1 MNRAPA
7 NSGPSDNGN
16 SAATRSQGTS
26 NGQTFN
32 RQQGSSNT
40 RSLNTGNMDR
50 RNVDRGNA
58 NAGGQSRTS
67 YYRGGGNINRSNSA
81 FFGNTGGFNNAYVGR
96 NGFNNY
102 GGYGLGYGYG
112 GYNGYG
118 GLGLGYGYGGLG
130 YGFLPF
136 LGGLGLGYGLG
147 GLGYSGYGGAADGAS
162 GGTTAI
168 VDDSQPVRTD
178 ADQAA
183 AQVPTNPPTSLG
195 TDYVMLGENDFRAG
209 QYPEAIGAFRHA
221 MVDEPNNAG
230 LMLMIS
236 QALFQTGQ
244 WTQAAAATELAMGA
258 LPEDNWGTVAQHYTQ
273 LYGNIKDYTSQL
285 KNLEN
290 AVKEKPNDPA
300 LRFLLGFHY
309 GYLNYPQQA
318 VRELGK
324 AVELEGRDPAAR
336 RLHDLFA
343 AKTGAQQ
350 VGAVPKGLRES
361 NSNTNTP
368 DANAPHTNLPARPAD
383 VGAVT
388 PTSPPTTSPPPQE

>member
-1 MNRAPA
+1 MKLFNCSLMLGLLLAA
-7 NSGPSDNGN
+7 LPSDIA
-16 SAATRSQGTS
+16 SAQRGRGGGGGGGSRNIGGGGGSQGPS

-32 RQQGSSNT
+32 QQGSSNT
-40 RSLNTGNMDR
+40 RSPNTEIDR
-50 RNVDRGNA
+50 SNVNRGNT

-67 YYRGGGNINRSNSA
+67 YYRGGSNLNRSNSA
-81 FFGNTGGFNNAYVGR
+81 FFGNTGGFNNAYLGR
-96 NGFNNY
+96 NAFNNF

-147 GLGYSGYGGAADGAS
+147 GLGNSGYGGAGYGAYP
-162 GGTTAI
+162 GGTTAN
-168 VDDSQPVRTD
+168 VDNSQRVQAD
-178 ADQAA
+178 ADQVA
-183 AQVPTNPPTSLG
+183 AQVPANPPTSLG

-209 QYPEAIGAFRHA
+209 KYQEAIGAFRHA
-221 MVDEPNNAG
+221 IVDEPNNAG

-258 LPEDNWGTVAQHYTQ
+258 LPEDKWGTVVQHYTQ
-273 LYGNIKDYTSQL
+273 LYGNINDYTSQL

-309 GYLNYPQQA
+309 GYLNYPPQSL
-318 VRELGK
+318 RELGK

-350 VGAVPKGLRES
+350 VGAVPKGLGES
-361 NSNTNTP
+361 NSKPTGP
-368 DANAPHTNLPARPAD
+368 DAKGN
-383 VGAVT
+383 
-388 PTSPPTTSPPPQE
+388 